1 MKNRSDWWLMR
12 RVLLRAASVN
22 ILVPVS
28 RSRSPNRGS
37 GGLPLSLE
45 TALSKTCINTFILF
59 INKVDPFT
67 FTVGAVRKI
76 RTGRVRQRRK
86 AKGTKPPMQYVPS
99 PQLAY
104 QLITIF

>member
-1 MKNRSDWWLMR
+1 
-12 RVLLRAASVN
+12 
-22 ILVPVS
+22 
-28 RSRSPNRGS
+28 
-37 GGLPLSLE
+37 
-45 TALSKTCINTFILF
+45 LF

-86 AKGTKPPMQYVPS
+86 AKGTKPVPS

-104 QLITIF
+104 QLITIFLNKNEKCKIAFKIKVTSNKSEMCVKMSGSVRV